1 MLELILFDIFKFLAL
16 ISAILVINS
25 KNPVHAVLFL
35 VLVFANCSS
44 ILLLLEA
51 DFLALV
57 LLVVYIGAI
66 AVLFLFVVMVLNI
79 KILELTSS
87 DLNYIPINT
96 FVLSTLT
103 IQISYLIYSTF
114 HADYLFYDNL
124 YISYIMFIDS
134 FSNIMIIGFSLI
146 LFYFF
151 PLFLVAIILL
161 LGMVGSIVLTLSQ
174 RLPLRRQS
182 VYLQNSKP
190 ILKALVP
197 NI

>member
-1 MLELILFDIFKFLAL
+1 
-16 ISAILVINS
+16 
-25 KNPVHAVLFL
+25 
-35 VLVFANCSS
+35 
-44 ILLLLEA
+44 
-51 DFLALV
+51 
-57 LLVVYIGAI
+57 
-66 AVLFLFVVMVLNI
+66 MVLNI

-124 YISYIMFIDS
+124 YISYILFIDS